1 MSKIASLFESYFLQQ
16 SSCPVGERMAGKE
29 RNWGGCQ
36 KALLRPMFYA
46 KKIQFFFHLL
56 VSYLDN
62 LGIEKCHL
70 PTVNNKFCPFLF
82 IEFQIRRSRRRGRT
96 KNQQYKALNLDA
108 VTSFHICVCDIE
120 KVFSLSLSEIL
131 LACKKMLK
139 YQFEVFFPLFLSVKK
154 GSAVC
159 RNMMWAS

>member
-1 MSKIASLFESYFLQQ
+1 
-16 SSCPVGERMAGKE
+16 
-29 RNWGGCQ
+29 
-36 KALLRPMFYA
+36 MFYA
-46 KKIQFFFHLL
+46 KKIQFFSHLF

-82 IEFQIRRSRRRGRT
+82 IEFQIRSRRRGRT

-120 KVFSLSLSEIL
+120 KVFFSLSLSEIL

-139 YQFEVFFPLFLSVKK
+139 YQFEVFPLVSFGKK
-154 GSAVC
+154 RFCGLPEHDVGELEKVLK
-159 RNMMWAS
+159 